1 MSPVYYDNTFDRLNE
16 AYENSKIRSKRV
28 CIVGDTNTAPLYAEA
43 VEKAINSHFDEVFI
57 FTFKAGEEHKNLG
70 SIEELYAFLL
80 EHH

>member
-57 FTFKAGEEHKNLG
+57 FTFKAG
-70 SIEELYAFLL
+70 
-80 EHH
+80 